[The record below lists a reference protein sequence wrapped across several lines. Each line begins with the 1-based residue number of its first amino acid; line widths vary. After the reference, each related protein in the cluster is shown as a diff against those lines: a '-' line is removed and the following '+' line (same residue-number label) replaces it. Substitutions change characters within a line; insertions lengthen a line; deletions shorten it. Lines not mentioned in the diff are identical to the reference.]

1 MGLPRLPKLNSSGLA
16 NTCGLVNRGDRR
28 TARRRRALARG
39 GAGAGRD
46 ADQRYDEAKSES

>member
-1 MGLPRLPKLNSSGLA
+1 MGLPRLPKLTSSGLA